1 MSAWYGVLVVAVILA
16 GSCGRQAGIVDS
28 SKLVDLSYSYNAQ
41 TVYWPNATEGFQHQ
55 KDTWKVT
62 PQGYWY
68 AAGQFSSAE
77 HGGTHMDAPIHFGQG
92 QATVDK
98 IPVASL
104 AGPAAVVDVTAAAGR
119 DRDYRVTAQ
128 DLTSW
133 EQAHGA
139 IARGSIVLIHTGWGT
154 YWPDK
159 KQYLGSDVPGDTAHL
174 HFPGVSQDAA
184 ELLVQRGVAGMG
196 IDTASMD
203 YGPSQDF
210 IVHRVLNQAGIYG
223 LENVANL
230 ERLPATGATLIALPM
245 KIEDGSGAPVRIV
258 AILP

>member
-1 MSAWYGVLVVAVILA
+1 MCAVMIA
-16 GSCGRQAGIVDS
+16 AAVWAASCARPTGSIDRSRLI
-28 SKLVDLSYSYNAQ
+28 DLSYSYNAQ
-41 TVYWPNATEGFQHQ
+41 TVYWPNAAEGFQHQ
-55 KDTWKVT
+55 KDTWKIT

-68 AAGQFSSAE
+68 AAGNFSSAE

-92 QATVDK
+92 KTTVDK
-98 IPVASL
+98 IPVSNLIGTAE
-104 AGPAAVVDVTAAAGR
+104 VVDVTEPAAR
-119 DRDYRVTAQ
+119 DRDYRVSAQ
-128 DLTSW
+128 DLTGW

-139 IARGSIVLIHTGWGT
+139 IAPGSIVLIRTGWGK

-174 HFPGVSQDAA
+174 HFPGLSRESA
-184 ELLVQRGVAGMG
+184 ELLVQRGVAGVG

-210 IVHRVLNQAGIYG
+210 IVHQVVNKADVYG

-230 ERLPATGATLIALPM
+230 ERLPATGTTLIALPM
-245 KIEDGSGAPVRIV
+245 KIEEGSGAPVRIV

>member
-1 MSAWYGVLVVAVILA
+1 MSAWHGVLVVAVILA
-16 GSCGRQAGIVDS
+16 ASCGRQSGIVDS
-28 SKLVDLSYSYNAQ
+28 SNLVDLSYSYNAQ

-77 HGGTHMDAPIHFGQG
+77 HGGTHVDAPIHFGQG

-98 IPVASL
+98 IPVAKL
-104 AGPAAVVDVTAAAGR
+104 VGPTAVVDVTAAAGR

-139 IARGSIVLIHTGWGT
+139 IARGSIVLIHTGWGR

-159 KQYLGSDVPGDTAHL
+159 KQYLGNDVPGDTAHL

-230 ERLPATGATLIALPM
+230 ERLPATGVTLIALPM